1 MRWFHSTPVGPSLP
15 LAAAAPGLGAA
26 AAPRLGAAA
35 APGLGAAAACSCR
48 KTSVGQRVGLAVGS
62 VVSEPRSV
70 NTCREAQ
77 V

>member
-1 MRWFHSTPVGPSLP
+1 MRLFHSSPVGPSLL
-15 LAAAAPGLGAA
+15 LAAAAPGLE
-26 AAPRLGAAA
+26 AAA